1 MKKLITLI
9 ALGLGVSQ
17 VYGQKIKENEVP
29 VAVKAAFAKAH
40 PAAKEVKWEK
50 EDGAFEASFD
60 QNKKDVSNAF
70 DANGTL
76 LEEEFEMAEGDFSAS
91 IKNTLAKDY
100 AGFKVT
106 EAAKI
111 LAKGV
116 TTFEAEVEK
125 GADRFE
131 LIFDMKG
138 ALVKKTKLEK
148 RKEKEDKD

>member
-50 EDGAFEASFD
+50 EDGSFEVSFD
-60 QNKKDVSNAF
+60 QDNKEMSNVL
-70 DANGTL
+70 DASGIL
-76 LEEEFEMAEGDFSAS
+76 LEEETEMTSGELSSA
-91 IKNTLAKDY
+91 IKGTLAKDF
-100 AGFKVT
+100 AGFKIT

-111 LAKGV
+111 LAKNV

-125 GADRFE
+125 GAERFD
-131 LIFDMKG
+131 LIFDIQGK
-138 ALVKKTKLEK
+138 LLKKIK
-148 RKEKEDKD
+148 KEKGEDKD